1 MGKKI
6 VQKTTEYIYNTLL
19 NIENKDDI
27 FTLMYTDINLHEEL
41 LTKGN
46 DVIINISELK
56 IFEDKHIEHLY
67 NLAIATPE
75 NSDVNKYVYILLN
88 KLISNFSLNQK
99 KSFSKK

>member
-1 MGKKI
+1 M
-6 VQKTTEYIYNTLL
+6 QKTTEYIYNTLL

-27 FTLMYTDINLHEEL
+27 FTLMYTDFNLHEEL

-99 KSFSKK
+99 KIIFKKIIKI